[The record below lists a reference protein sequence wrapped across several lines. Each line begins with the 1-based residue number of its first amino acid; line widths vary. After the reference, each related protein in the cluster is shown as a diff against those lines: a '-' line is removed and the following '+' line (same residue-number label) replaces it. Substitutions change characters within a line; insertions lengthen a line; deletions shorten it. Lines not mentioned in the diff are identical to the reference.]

1 MDGMNYVHH
10 LGPRVPVRRS
20 LAAQSEQETV
30 GRAWNV
36 VPSRVVGRS
45 SGSSDCS
52 SSTSSNTCEKP
63 TNMNLPTQIT
73 VGVL

>member
-1 MDGMNYVHH
+1 MQ
-10 LGPRVPVRRS
+10 P
-20 LAAQSEQETV
+20 EQETV

-45 SGSSDCS
+45 SSSSDCTES
-52 SSTSSNTCEKP
+52 ASSNTCEKP
-63 TNMNLPTQIT
+63 TNLNVSTQIT

>member
-1 MDGMNYVHH
+1 MDGMSNAHP
-10 LGPRVPVRRS
+10 LGPRVPLRRRF
-20 LAAQSEQETV
+20 AVEAEQETV

-36 VPSRVVGRS
+36 IPSRVVGRS

-63 TNMNLPTQIT
+63 TNMNVSTQIT